1 MHLWLV
7 RLEDGQFFGRCDE
20 PDEDGNVAQIA
31 EGNTEW
37 EAVDIGDAMP
47 DPARQKWS
55 GAEVVD
61 KTAGEIEAEAT
72 ARAEATVLDVGKL
85 PATDLTRLT
94 HEALWKVEK
103 ATGEI
108 PESTTFEE
116 YLQGLV
122 DSGA

>member
-47 DPARQKWS
+47 DPARQKYDD
-55 GAEVVD
+55 GEVVD
-61 KTAGEIEAEAT
+61 KTAEEINAEAA
-72 ARAEATVLDVGKL
+72 ARAEATVLDIAIL
-85 PATDLTRLT
+85 PPTDITRLT

-103 ATGEI
+103 ATEEI

>member
-20 PDEDGNVAQIA
+20 PDENGNVAQVA

-47 DPARQKWS
+47 DPARQKYND
-55 GAEVVD
+55 GEVVD
-61 KTAGEIEAEAT
+61 KTDEEINAEAV
-72 ARAEATVLDVGKL
+72 ARAEATVLDIAVL
-85 PATDLTRLT
+85 PPTDITRLT

>member
-1 MHLWLV
+1 M
-7 RLEDGQFFGRCDE
+7 
-20 PDEDGNVAQIA
+20 AQIA

-37 EAVDIGDAMP
+37 DAVDIGDAMP

-61 KTAGEIEAEAT
+61 KTAEEIEAEAT
-72 ARAEATVLDVGKL
+72 ARAQATVLDIAVL
-85 PATDLTRLT
+85 PPTDITRLT

-108 PESTTFEE
+108 PEATTFDE

-122 DSGA
+122 DNS

>member
-20 PDEDGNVAQIA
+20 PDEDCNVAQIA

-47 DPARQKWS
+47 NPARQKYAD
-55 GAEVVD
+55 GEVVD
-61 KTAGEIEAEAT
+61 KTAEEIEAEAT
-72 ARAEATVLDVGKL
+72 ARAQATVLDIAVL
-85 PATDLTRLT
+85 PPTDITRLT

-108 PESTTFEE
+108 PEATTFEE

-122 DSGA
+122 GV

>member
-47 DPARQKWS
+47 DPARQKYAD
-55 GAEVVD
+55 GEVID

-72 ARAEATVLDVGKL
+72 ARAQATVLDIAVL
-85 PATDLTRLT
+85 PPTDITRLT

-108 PESTTFEE
+108 PEATTFDE

-122 DSGA
+122 DNS